1 MSSNSSDSG
10 LIRLKE
16 SLPSDVAG
24 KMITKNK
31 NTETLKFRME
41 IINPNGSKTI
51 DSHTKKST
59 TIFYIS
65 TFSLTHTYIYVTCIH
80 TITNK

>member
-51 DSHTKKST
+51 DSLRQVELTIVPVDKEISESNLSKK
-59 TIFYIS
+59 
-65 TFSLTHTYIYVTCIH
+65 L
-80 TITNK
+80 KK

>member
-41 IINPNGSKTI
+41 VINPNGSKTI
-51 DSHTKKST
+51 DSLRQVELTIVPVDKEIRESNLSKK
-59 TIFYIS
+59 
-65 TFSLTHTYIYVTCIH
+65 L
-80 TITNK
+80 KK